1 MDSRPDAVGQAA
13 RAADSMICPN
23 CGARDPFPPTES
35 DNATTTCPKC
45 GHRFPVTD
53 GPEPSARREE

>member
-1 MDSRPDAVGQAA
+1 MTAVATLQGVSTQPT
-13 RAADSMICPN
+13 SGKMICPN
-23 CGARDPFPPTES
+23 CGADDPFPPTES

-53 GPEPSARREE
+53 HPE